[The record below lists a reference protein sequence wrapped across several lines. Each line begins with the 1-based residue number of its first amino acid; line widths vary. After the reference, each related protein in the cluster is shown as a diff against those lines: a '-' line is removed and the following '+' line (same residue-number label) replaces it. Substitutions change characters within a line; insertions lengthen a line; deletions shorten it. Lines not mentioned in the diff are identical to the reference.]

1 MTIDARPAARP
12 AARSASRLGTVL
24 ALAVLTLA
32 GLGAVPAEAAS
43 PSPTPSAAQTGA
55 SPAGPGTG
63 DPTKVVTFGV
73 QPATPTKAGV
83 MAPDSRPFLYYAAAP
98 GSTITDHVAILN
110 YSTKPLTLSVYS
122 TDAVND
128 DKGGFALLPTSER
141 PTDAGAWTSVGTKP
155 VTVTIPARTRA
166 ANGQESYGFR
176 IVPLTVKVPAD
187 ASPGDHVGGVVAS
200 LVSAANDP
208 NNPNVRL
215 DQRVGTRMFIR
226 VAGALKPDLAIENLS
241 ATYTGTL
248 NPVGK
253 GTATVDFTVA
263 NRGNVKLGG
272 RITVDVS
279 GLLGRTASV
288 TLPDQGLI
296 LPGNAVN
303 FSVEVTDVLPQVR
316 DTATVTVIPLKL
328 QGDADPELPDVVAS
342 TSFWAVPWTLV
353 AIILILVLLGWAA
366 WRRRARRA
374 ASPESAESV
383 LQPVA

>member
-1 MTIDARPAARP
+1 MTIDARS
-12 AARSASRLGTVL
+12 AARSASRLGAAL
-24 ALAVLTLA
+24 ALATLA
-32 GLGAVPAEAAS
+32 LAGAGATPAQAAS
-43 PSPTPSAAQTGA
+43 PSPVPSPAGT

-73 QPATPTKAGV
+73 QPATPTKSGV

-141 PTDAGAWTSVGTKP
+141 PTDAGAWTSIGAKP
-155 VTVTIPARTRA
+155 VKVTIPARTKA

-187 ASPGDHVGGVVAS
+187 AAPGDHVGGVVAS

-226 VAGALKPDLAIENLS
+226 VAGALEPNLAIENLS

-253 GTATVDFTVA
+253 GTAVVDFTVA

-272 RITVDVS
+272 RMTVDVS
-279 GLLGRTASV
+279 GLLGRQASV

-303 FSVEVTDVLPQVR
+303 FSVEVADVLPQVR
-316 DTATVTVIPLKL
+316 DTATVTIIPLKL

-342 TSFWAVPWTLV
+342 TSFWAVPWTLI
-353 AIILILVLLGWAA
+353 ATILALLLVGWFL
-366 WRRRARRA
+366 WRRRATGRHDA
-374 ASPESAESV
+374 VESTTTS
-383 LQPVA
+383 LQPIA